1 MLIFVNDKVSY
12 HVRIVNYNMIR
23 NAEKQKNYDII

>member
-1 MLIFVNDKVSY
+1 MLISVNDNASY

-23 NAEKQKNYDII
+23 NAENRKIMI

>member
-1 MLIFVNDKVSY
+1 MLISVNNNASY

-23 NAEKQKNYDII
+23 NAEK

>member
-1 MLIFVNDKVSY
+1 MLIFVNNASY
-12 HVRIVNYNMIR
+12 YVRIVNYNMIR

>member
-1 MLIFVNDKVSY
+1 MLISVNNNESY